1 MDVKERTQRRFSIG
15 NQLMLAVLT
24 LSLIFT
30 LVISAISLYRDFQE
44 ELSHLDTDLKQV
56 ESSYLSSFSASLW
69 VEDRELLLTQA
80 LGAMRLPSVDYL
92 RIATKD
98 EVIIELG
105 TEITQDVVERR
116 WPMQFSVGEKTFE
129 LGELTVQSDLS
140 AVYQDLWQQFFFLLT
155 TEAIKFVVDG
165 WGVVGRLP
173 FIGESFAVAFR
184 CGE

>member
-129 LGELTVQSDLS
+129 LAELSVQSDLS
-140 AVYQDLWQQFFFLLT
+140 AVY
-155 TEAIKFVVDG
+155 
-165 WGVVGRLP
+165 
-173 FIGESFAVAFR
+173 
-184 CGE
+184 